1 MHVAAYI
8 GLGSNLGDR
17 LTALAAA
24 LEALDRL
31 PATSLVAVSQ
41 AYETEPWGVAD
52 QPRYANA
59 VARIDTGLAAD
70 QLLGALNDIEDALGR
85 VRGERYGARTIDLD
99 ILLFGDEEWDA
110 PDLVIPHPRMA
121 ERAFVVRPLLEI
133 APDVRL
139 PDGSALDPG
148 AAREGRIV
156 AALGPVPGFEHLTV
170 APGEPVAVSDADADP
185 FQPTEYALRPGETW
199 VAVAEQQRRPLL
211 GYGPDLELLFLETVL
226 REEGIPRALGPEAP
240 DQQHNP
246 WGLRGLLR
254 LFVPSSFES
263 RARRLIE
270 DALRAR
276 PEQGW
281 EDSAGE

>member
-1 MHVAAYI
+1 MHAGAYI

-17 LTALAAA
+17 IATLGAA
-24 LEALDRL
+24 LDALDGL
-31 PATSLVAVSQ
+31 PNTSLVAVSQ
-41 AYETEPWGVAD
+41 VYETEPWGVAD

-59 VARIDTGLAAD
+59 VARVDTGLATD
-70 QLLGALNDIEDALGR
+70 QLLAALHDIEDSLGR

-110 PDLVIPHPRMA
+110 PELVIPHPRLA
-121 ERAFVVRPLLEI
+121 EREFVVRPLLEI
-133 APDVRL
+133 APHVRL
-139 PDGSALDPG
+139 PDGSAPDPR

-156 AALGPVPGFEHLTV
+156 TALGPVPGFEHLTV
-170 APGEPVAVSDADADP
+170 SPGEPVAGADADGDP
-185 FQPTEYALRPGETW
+185 FEPTGYALRPGETW
-199 VAVAEQQRRPLL
+199 VVVAEQQRQSLL

-240 DQQHNP
+240 DEQHNP

-254 LFVPSSFES
+254 LYVPSSFES